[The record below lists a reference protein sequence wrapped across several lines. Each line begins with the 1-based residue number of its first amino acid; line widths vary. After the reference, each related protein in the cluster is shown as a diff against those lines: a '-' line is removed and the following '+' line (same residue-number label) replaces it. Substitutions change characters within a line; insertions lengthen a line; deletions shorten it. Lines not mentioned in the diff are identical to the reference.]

1 MDYNK
6 NSLCDDLGQ
15 RCSLNYSMKRR
26 IIGILAIIII
36 FYLVIGAL
44 LFLALK
50 KAAKDT
56 KLAVDTAKFQ
66 DLDGTKAHIKDAQKG
81 FKNARKYVLVFTPL
95 RVVPIV
101 GWYIADLQRG
111 LNMADSGLEAAKVF
125 AEAITPYADVLGL
138 KGQGTFL
145 GGTAQERLAKAIQT
159 LSKVT
164 PQIDEVGKN
173 LKLAKNQ
180 IDQIQT
186 WRYPDILPGNPGTK
200 ISTVKNSIDQ
210 LESFVVDTKPLLVVL
225 PQIMGQDSEKK
236 YLILFQNDK
245 ELRPTGGFITAY
257 AVFRVNKGTVTS
269 EGSED
274 IYRLDDTLLKKVP
287 APAPILKYLPNVQS
301 LNLRDSN
308 LFPDYLA
315 SMRQFEELY
324 EFTQAKKEI
333 DGIISV
339 DTNFVVNMMK
349 VLGSLEAYGTKFT
362 TDDVDACGCPQIIYE
377 LERYADQPVAYE
389 KGSRKDII
397 GVLMQQMMAK
407 AFNAPKSTWP
417 NLLGATITS
426 LRQKEMLLYFK
437 NNQLQEAVEKLNFAG
452 RLHQYDGDYFLI
464 NEANFAGAKSNL
476 YIQEKVK
483 QVVKKDKDDKINKKV
498 TIEYKY
504 PRKMDNCS
512 LERQGGLCL
521 AGIYRDFIR
530 VYVPK
535 GSKLIQSSG
544 LEVPFTEG
552 EEFGKTVFEGFLTL
566 RPEGAIKVEFEYTVP
581 IKIDGQYKLLIQKQ
595 PGVKG
600 HTYEIEAFGKKQKA
614 FPLETDKELIVKL

>member
-1 MDYNK
+1 
-6 NSLCDDLGQ
+6 
-15 RCSLNYSMKRR
+15 MKRR

-81 FKNARKYVLVFTPL
+81 FRNARKYVLVFTPL

-186 WRYPDILPGNPGTK
+186 WRYPNILPGNPGTK

-210 LESFVVDTKPLLVVL
+210 LESFVVDTKPLLVVM

-236 YLILFQNDK
+236 YLVLFQNDK
-245 ELRPTGGFITAY
+245 ELRATGGFITAY
-257 AVFRVNKGTVTS
+257 AFFKVNNGLVTPEVS
-269 EGSED
+269 SD
-274 IYRLDDTLLKKVP
+274 IYNLDDSLTKHIP
-287 APAPILKYLPNVQS
+287 APEPIIKYLPGVFT

-308 LFPDYLA
+308 LSPDYYL
-315 SMRQFEELY
+315 SMKQFEDLY
-324 EFTQAKKEI
+324 QYAQEEVDI
-333 DGIISV
+333 DGIIAL
-339 DTNFVVNMMK
+339 DTNFVLKMIE
-349 VLGSLEAYGTKFT
+349 VLGPVEAYGAKFT
-362 TDDVDACGCPQIIYE
+362 TEEVEACACPKIIYE
-377 LERYADQPVAYE
+377 LELYADQPVNYE

-397 GVLMQQMMAK
+397 GVLMKQMMDM
-407 AFNAPKSTWP
+407 AFNAPKSAWP
-417 NLLGATITS
+417 NLLGVTIGS
-426 LRQKEMLLYFK
+426 LRQKHLILYFK
-437 NNQLQEAVEKLNFAG
+437 DPKVQEAAERINFAG
-452 RLHQYDGDYFLI
+452 RIHEYDGDYLHI
-464 NEANFAGAKSNL
+464 NETNFGGAKSNL
-476 YIQEKVK
+476 YIEEEVK
-483 QVVKKDKDDKINKKV
+483 QEVKRGKDGKLEKKLV
-498 TIEYKY
+498 ISYKY
-504 PRKMDNCS
+504 PREGDNCN
-512 LERQGGLCL
+512 LERKSGLCL
-521 AGIYRDFIR
+521 AGIYRDWIR
-530 VYVPK
+530 IYVPK
-535 GSKLIQSSG
+535 GAELIKFSG
-544 LEVPFTEG
+544 TEG
-552 EEFGKTVFEGFLTL
+552 PINASEEYGKTVLEGFFTI
-566 RPEGAIKVEFEYTVP
+566 RPTGTAKIEIEYTVP
-581 IKIDGQYKLLIQKQ
+581 VKVDGEYKLLIQKQ
-595 PGVKG
+595 PGVPG
-600 HTYEIEAFGKKQKA
+600 HEYEVEAFGKKQKA

>member
-1 MDYNK
+1 
-6 NSLCDDLGQ
+6 
-15 RCSLNYSMKRR
+15 MKRR

-274 IYRLDDTLLKKVP
+274 IYRLDSSLLKKVP
-287 APAPILKYLPNVQS
+287 APAPILKYLPNVPT

-308 LFPDYLA
+308 LSPDYLV
-315 SMRQFEELY
+315 SMKQFEDLY
-324 EFTQAKKEI
+324 AFTQDKKEI
-333 DGIISV
+333 DGIIAL
-339 DTNFVVNMMK
+339 DTQFVLKMINVFGP
-349 VLGSLEAYGTKFT
+349 LDAFGTKFT
-362 TDDVDACGCPQIIYE
+362 AEQVDACACPQIIYE
-377 LERYADQPVAYE
+377 LERYADEPTAFE
-389 KGSRKDII
+389 KSDRKGII

-407 AFNAPKSTWP
+407 TFEAPKSKWP
-417 NLLGATITS
+417 NLLGTVLTA
-426 LRQKEMLLYFK
+426 LNQKDLLLYFHD
-437 NNQLQEAVEKLNFAG
+437 QSVQQAVERVNFAG
-452 RLHQYDGDYFLI
+452 RIYQYDGDYFLI

-476 YIQEKVK
+476 YIQESVK
-483 QVVKKDKDDKINKKV
+483 QVVKKDKDDKLNKKV

-504 PRKMDNCS
+504 PRRGDDCG
-512 LERQGGLCL
+512 LERKGGLCL
-521 AGIYRDFIR
+521 AGIYRDWIR
-530 VYVPK
+530 IYVPK
-535 GSKLIQSSG
+535 GSTLIKSSG
-544 LEVPFTEG
+544 TEVRLTASEDLD
-552 EEFGKTVFEGFLTL
+552 KTVFEGFFTI
-566 RPEGAIKVEFEYTVP
+566 RPEGTAKIELEYTIPIKVQ
-581 IKIDGQYKLLIQKQ
+581 DQYKLLIQKQ
-595 PGVKG
+595 PGTSG
-600 HTYEIEAFGKKQKA
+600 HTYEIEAFGKKQKG
-614 FPLETDKELIVKL
+614 FPLDRDKELIIKL